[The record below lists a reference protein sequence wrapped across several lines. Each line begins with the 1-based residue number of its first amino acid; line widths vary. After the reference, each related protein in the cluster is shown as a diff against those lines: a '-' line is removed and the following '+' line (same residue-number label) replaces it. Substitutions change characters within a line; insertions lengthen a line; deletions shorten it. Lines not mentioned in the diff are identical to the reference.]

1 LLKVLQHDTFITN
14 TPSTPGITPTGPLDP
29 ALLPPNFLLGLFPT
43 GTGYGEALFPKT
55 DADYPYYEYYVRGGF
70 PLMSEYTP
78 QSTLG
83 MHAEALGTYV
93 ASMHELGLADNA
105 AGYLCVSW
113 WGFGVLGLIVLV
125 L

>member
-1 LLKVLQHDTFITN
+1 
-14 TPSTPGITPTGPLDP
+14 
-29 ALLPPNFLLGLFPT
+29 LLGLFPT

-55 DADYPYYEYYVRGGF
+55 DADYPHFEYYVRGGF

-83 MHAEALGTYV
+83 LHAEALGTYV

-105 AGYLCVSW
+105 AGYLSVSC
-113 WGFGVLGLIVLV
+113 WGIWVGLIVWLV